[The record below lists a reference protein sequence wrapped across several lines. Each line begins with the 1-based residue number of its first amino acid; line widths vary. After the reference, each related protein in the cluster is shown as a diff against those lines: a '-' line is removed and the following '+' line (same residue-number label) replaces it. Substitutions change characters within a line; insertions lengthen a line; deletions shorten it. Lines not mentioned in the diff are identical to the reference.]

1 MKDEILT
8 EAHPLEP
15 FSSKQQTAYVWDIS
29 TETE

>member
-15 FSSKQQTAYVWDIS
+15 FSKQQTAYVWDIS

>member
-15 FSSKQQTAYVWDIS
+15 FFRKQQTAYVWDIS